1 MINVAPRM
9 RAATKSSLEK
19 VAGDATNSAIAEK
32 SQTKRVNGKF
42 APGHSGNPAGR
53 LPGTRAKATMAAL
66 NILEG
71 EVEQLSRKA
80 VELALGGD
88 VTALRLCLER
98 ICSPAR
104 DRPVSLAMPKIER
117 AADLIGATAALTAAT
132 ADGTITP
139 SEASDLVR
147 LVEGTARA
155 IETAD
160 LAERLA
166 KLEEQ
171 LAAKGGTP

>member
-1 MINVAPRM
+1 
-9 RAATKSSLEK
+9 
-19 VAGDATNSAIAEK
+19 
-32 SQTKRVNGKF
+32 
-42 APGHSGNPAGR
+42 
-53 LPGTRAKATMAAL
+53 
-66 NILEG
+66 
-71 EVEQLSRKA
+71 
-80 VELALGGD
+80 
-88 VTALRLCLER
+88 
-98 ICSPAR
+98 
-104 DRPVSLAMPKIER
+104 MPKIER
-117 AADLIGATAALTAAT
+117 AADLIGATAALTAAA